1 MSSLLFDLVS
11 SVHYLRRRPLLI
23 LLAVGTLGVGLGVA
37 STLFGVF
44 HALVLRPLPLD
55 REKEVQVLRWKDT
68 ARDEASLPLSIEEV
82 RELLEGSPGVAA
94 FGAQRD
100 WGFPLLQNGSYT
112 SVDAVIATAG
122 IFEVFRVV
130 PHLGHLYTEADD
142 HPGRNHV
149 VVISFDAWQRRF
161 GGDPE
166 IVGRPV
172 TLGRDLFTV
181 IGVLPEEF
189 TAPSFR
195 NAELW
200 APLSVDSDYG
210 RGRTHRSL
218 TAYVRLASG
227 HNVEALRSEVR
238 LRGARIVKGY
248 DTLERSWVPRLTPLI
263 AYQLGRVLQRLVIIG
278 LAVGLLLIMACVN
291 LGTVVLGES
300 LARRTELGL
309 RAALGGS
316 TARLFVQLLLDN
328 VLLCLTGGA
337 AAAAIAAALLSAFRR
352 FAAAGVPRFDEV
364 RPDGWVVLFALTVCV
379 VMSVIFAA
387 LSVWW
392 SSRQEP
398 AEHIRLS
405 GRSFATAGS
414 RRVLGSLVAA
424 QIAFELV
431 LLSLALVFAQRYY
444 SLATVPS
451 GFDEQGLVLLR
462 VRTTDRMSRKVI
474 PAVSEQGRADL
485 ASMAG
490 ASGAAIASAGPMF
503 GPLEDVDVAPVAS
516 DQGSAVR
523 ISARYANVD
532 PHFFDLMRI
541 PMLEGRRFTPA
552 DDARETTI
560 SVIVSQSAAMRL
572 YPRDRA
578 IGKMLAIGD
587 SQITAEIIGIAGD
600 TADARFDR
608 GGGIDLY
615 LPFAQDPR
623 ASYFMVMRGA
633 TLRAATER
641 LRKALPGFTLIS
653 AKTLEETI
661 ESHLV
666 MPKLQMMLMVIF
678 GIGAAVL
685 AVVAVYG
692 MVSLSAARRK
702 AEMGLRLALGARPWQ
717 LRLLLVRG
725 VAGQLSAGIAV
736 GLAMIVLAAPR
747 LRPLLGEIS
756 PGRPLAIASAIA
768 AVMVLALAASWRS
781 VYLIAKREPA
791 DALRSE

>member
-1 MSSLLFDLVS
+1 VSSLSFDLVS
-11 SVHYLRRRPLLI
+11 SIQYLRRKPLLI

-55 REKEVQVLRWKDT
+55 REKEVQVLRWNDT
-68 ARDEASLPLSIEEV
+68 AQDERSLPLSIEEV
-82 RELLEGSPGVAA
+82 HELLEGSPTVAA
-94 FGAQRD
+94 FGALRD
-100 WGFPLLQNGSYT
+100 WGFPLLQNGSHM
-112 SVDAVIATAG
+112 SVDAVIATPG

-130 PHLGHLYTEADD
+130 PHLGRLYTAADD

-149 VVISFDAWQRRF
+149 VVISFDAWQSRF

-166 IVGRPV
+166 IVGRTV
-172 TLGRDLFTV
+172 TLGHELFTV

-189 TAPSFR
+189 TAPTFR
-195 NAELW
+195 DAELW
-200 APLSVDSDYG
+200 APLSVDPDYG

-218 TAYVRLASG
+218 TAYARLTAG
-227 HNVEALRSEVR
+227 HSVEQLGTEVR
-238 LRGARIVKGY
+238 LRGARIVASYG
-248 DTLERSWVPRLTPLI
+248 TLERSWVPRLTALI
-263 AYQLGRVLQRLVIIG
+263 AYQLGSVLQRLAIIG

-316 TARLFVQLLLDN
+316 TARLFLQLLLDN

-337 AAAAIAAALLSAFRR
+337 AAVAIAAALLSAIRR

-364 RPDGWVVLFALTVCV
+364 RPDGWVVLFALTVCLIMAV
-379 VMSVIFAA
+379 VFAA

-392 SSRQEP
+392 SSRGEP

-414 RRVLGSLVAA
+414 RRLLGWLVAS

-431 LLSLALVFAQRYY
+431 LLSLALVFALRYY
-444 SLATVPS
+444 SLATVRT
-451 GFDEQGLVLLR
+451 GFDEQGLLLLR
-462 VRTTDRMSRKVI
+462 VRTTDRMSRKLI
-474 PAVSEQGRADL
+474 PTVSEHGREDL
-485 ASMAG
+485 AGMAG
-490 ASGAAIASAGPMF
+490 ASGATIASAGPMF
-503 GPLEDVDVAPVAS
+503 GPLEDVDVTSAAS
-516 DQGSAVR
+516 DRRPAVR

-532 PHFFDLMRI
+532 PHFLDLMRI
-541 PMLEGRRFTPA
+541 PVLAGRGFTPA
-552 DDARETTI
+552 DDARHSTL
-560 SVIVSQSAAMRL
+560 SVIVSRSAAARL

-578 IGKMLAIGD
+578 VGRMLLIGD
-587 SQITAEIIGIAGD
+587 PQVTAEIIGIAGD

-623 ASYFMVMRGA
+623 ASYFMVIRGT

-641 LRKALPGFTLIS
+641 LSKSLPGFMLIS

-661 ESHLV
+661 ENHLV
-666 MPKLQMMLMVIF
+666 MPKLQMTLMLIF

-692 MVSLSAARRK
+692 MVTLSAARRK
-702 AEMGLRLALGARPWQ
+702 AEMGLRLALGATPWQ
-717 LRLLLVRG
+717 LRLLLIQG
-725 VAGQLSAGIAV
+725 VAVPLSAGIGA

-747 LRPLLGEIS
+747 VRPLLGEIS
-756 PGRPLAIASAIA
+756 LGRPLPIATAIA
-768 AVMVLALAASWRS
+768 AVMALAFAASWRS
-781 VYLIAKREPA
+781 VYLVAKREPA
-791 DALRSE
+791 DAMRSE